1 MDELS
6 MDNILTGD
14 EIDNL
19 FMDDIT
25 QGNPPEKKDE
35 DTPEKKD
42 EKDTTTEVNP
52 DDLFG
57 EPESVGSGDNNE
69 GQGDTDSKK
78 DGTSPK
84 FFSSIAKA
92 FAEEGI
98 FPDLDDDAIEKVNS
112 PEDFREL
119 IEQRIKSEL
128 DERQKRIDE
137 ALNYGVEPS
146 VIKQYENTLAYLDSI
161 DARKI
166 SDEGEQGETL
176 RRNLIMQDL
185 MNRGYSRERAAKAAE
200 KSFRNG
206 DDIEDAKEALAG
218 NREYFKGQYDKLVKD
233 AEQEQDAQAKAQKEQ
248 AEQLKESILSDKK
261 FFGELEVDKATRKK
275 IFENIAKPTYRDE
288 ETGTYLTPIQK
299 YELENKTEFM
309 KYLGLIFTLTDGFKN
324 LDTLVKGKV
333 RKEVK
338 KGFRELENTLNNT
351 TRNSDGSLRFVSG
364 VDPESFIGK
373 GWNLDI

>member
-19 FMDDIT
+19 FLDDVS
-25 QGNPPEKKDE
+25 QGNPPEKKDDE
-35 DTPEKKD
+35 TPDKD
-42 EKDTTTEVNP
+42 EKDITTEVNP
-52 DDLFG
+52 DELFG

-69 GQGDTDSKK
+69 GTEDTNSKK

-98 FPDLDDDAIEKVNS
+98 FPDLDDDAIERVNS

-146 VIKQYENTLAYLDSI
+146 VIKQYENTIAYLDSI

-185 MNRGYSRERAAKAAE
+185 INRGYSRERATKAAE

-206 DDIEDAKEALAG
+206 DDIEDAKEALTG
-218 NREYFKGQYDKLVKD
+218 NREYFKGQYDKLVKE
-233 AEQEQDAQAKAQKEQ
+233 AKQEQDAQAKAQKEQ
-248 AEQLKESILSDKK
+248 AEQLKNSILSDKK
-261 FFGELEVDKATRKK
+261 FFGELEVDNATRKK

>member
-19 FMDDIT
+19 FLDDVS
-25 QGNPPEKKDE
+25 QGNPPEKKDDE
-35 DTPEKKD
+35 TPDKD
-42 EKDTTTEVNP
+42 EKDITTEVNP
-52 DDLFG
+52 DELFG

-69 GQGDTDSKK
+69 GTEDTDSKK

-98 FPDLDDDAIEKVNS
+98 FPDLDDDAIERVNS

-146 VIKQYENTLAYLDSI
+146 VIKQYENTIAYLDSI

-185 MNRGYSRERAAKAAE
+185 MNRGYSRERATKAAE

-206 DDIEDAKEALAG
+206 DDIEDAKEALTG
-218 NREYFKGQYDKLVKD
+218 NREYFKGQYDKLVKE
-233 AEQEQDAQAKAQKEQ
+233 AKQEQDAQAKAQKEQ
-248 AEQLKESILSDKK
+248 AEQLKNSILSDKK

>member
-19 FMDDIT
+19 FLDDVS
-25 QGNPPEKKDE
+25 QGNPPEKKDDE
-35 DTPEKKD
+35 TPDKD
-42 EKDTTTEVNP
+42 EKDITTEVNP
-52 DDLFG
+52 DELFG

-69 GQGDTDSKK
+69 GTEDTDSKK

-98 FPDLDDDAIEKVNS
+98 FPDLDDDAIERVNS

-137 ALNYGVEPS
+137 ALNYGVQPS
-146 VIKQYENTLAYLDSI
+146 VIKQYENTIAYLDSI

-185 MNRGYSRERAAKAAE
+185 MNRGYSQERAAKAAE

-233 AEQEQDAQAKAQKEQ
+233 AKQEQDAQAKAQKEQ
-248 AEQLKESILSDKK
+248 AEQLKNSILSDKK

-275 IFENIAKPTYRDE
+275 IFENIAKPTYKDE

>member
-19 FMDDIT
+19 FLDDVS
-25 QGNPPEKKDE
+25 QGNPPEKKDDE
-35 DTPEKKD
+35 TPDKD
-42 EKDTTTEVNP
+42 EKDITTEVNP
-52 DDLFG
+52 DELFG

-69 GQGDTDSKK
+69 GTEDTNSKK

-98 FPDLDDDAIEKVNS
+98 FPDLDDDAIERVNS

-146 VIKQYENTLAYLDSI
+146 VIKQYENTIAYLDSI

-233 AEQEQDAQAKAQKEQ
+233 AKQEQDAQAKAQKEQ
-248 AEQLKESILSDKK
+248 AEQLKNSILSDKK
-261 FFGELEVDKATRKK
+261 FFGELEVDKATRKR

>member
-19 FMDDIT
+19 FLDDVS
-25 QGNPPEKKDE
+25 QGNPPEKKDDE
-35 DTPEKKD
+35 TPDKD
-42 EKDTTTEVNP
+42 EKDITTEVNP
-52 DDLFG
+52 DELFG

-69 GQGDTDSKK
+69 GTEDTNSKK

-98 FPDLDDDAIEKVNS
+98 FPDLDDDAIERVNS

-146 VIKQYENTLAYLDSI
+146 VIKQYENTIAYLDSI

-233 AEQEQDAQAKAQKEQ
+233 AKQEQDAQAKAQKEQ
-248 AEQLKESILSDKK
+248 AEQLKNSILSDKK

-275 IFENIAKPTYRDE
+275 IFENIAKPTYKDE
-288 ETGTYLTPIQK
+288 ETGMYLTPIQK

>member
-19 FMDDIT
+19 FLDDVS
-25 QGNPPEKKDE
+25 QGNPPEKKDDE
-35 DTPEKKD
+35 TPDKD
-42 EKDTTTEVNP
+42 EKDITTEVNP
-52 DDLFG
+52 DELFG

-69 GQGDTDSKK
+69 GIEDTDPKK

-146 VIKQYENTLAYLDSI
+146 VIKQYENTIAYLDSI

-185 MNRGYSRERAAKAAE
+185 MNRGYSQERAAKAAE

-233 AEQEQDAQAKAQKEQ
+233 AKQEQDAQAKAQKEQ
-248 AEQLKESILSDKK
+248 AEQLKNSILSDKK

-275 IFENIAKPTYRDE
+275 IFENIAKPTYKDE

>member
-19 FMDDIT
+19 FLDDAL
-25 QGNPPEKKDE
+25 QGNPPEKKDDE
-35 DTPEKKD
+35 TPDKD
-42 EKDTTTEVNP
+42 EKDITTEVNP
-52 DDLFG
+52 DELFG

-69 GQGDTDSKK
+69 GTEDTNSKK

-146 VIKQYENTLAYLDSI
+146 VIKQYVNTIAYLDSI
-161 DARKI
+161 DARQM

-185 MNRGYSRERAAKAAE
+185 MNRGYSRERAVKAAE

-233 AEQEQDAQAKAQKEQ
+233 AKQEQDAQAKAQKEQ
-248 AEQLKESILSDKK
+248 AEQLKNSILSDKK

>member
-19 FMDDIT
+19 FLDDIS
-25 QGNPPEKKDE
+25 QGNPPEKKDDE
-35 DTPEKKD
+35 TPDKD
-42 EKDTTTEVNP
+42 EKDITTEVNP
-52 DDLFG
+52 DELFG

-69 GQGDTDSKK
+69 GTEDTNSKK

-98 FPDLDDDAIEKVNS
+98 FPDLDDDAIERVNS

-146 VIKQYENTLAYLDSI
+146 VIKQYENTIAYLDSI

-185 MNRGYSRERAAKAAE
+185 MNRGYSRERAVKAAE

-233 AEQEQDAQAKAQKEQ
+233 AKQEQDAQAKAQKEQ
-248 AEQLKESILSDKK
+248 AEQLKNSILSDKK
-261 FFGELEVDKATRKK
+261 FFGELEVDKATRKR

>member
-19 FMDDIT
+19 FLDDIS
-25 QGNPPEKKDE
+25 QGNPPEKKDDE
-35 DTPEKKD
+35 TPDKD
-42 EKDTTTEVNP
+42 EKDITTEVNP
-52 DDLFG
+52 DELFG

-69 GQGDTDSKK
+69 GTEDTNSKK

-146 VIKQYENTLAYLDSI
+146 VIKQYENTIAYLDSI

-185 MNRGYSRERAAKAAE
+185 MNRGYSRERAVKAAE

-233 AEQEQDAQAKAQKEQ
+233 AKQEQDAQAKAQKEQ
-248 AEQLKESILSDKK
+248 AEQLKNSILSDKK

>member
-19 FMDDIT
+19 FLDDAL
-25 QGNPPEKKDE
+25 QGNPPEKKDNE
-35 DTPEKKD
+35 TPDKD
-42 EKDTTTEVNP
+42 EKDITTEVNP
-52 DDLFG
+52 DELFG

-69 GQGDTDSKK
+69 GIEDTDPKK

-146 VIKQYENTLAYLDSI
+146 VIKQYENTIAYLDSI

-233 AEQEQDAQAKAQKEQ
+233 AKQEQDAQAKAQKEQ
-248 AEQLKESILSDKK
+248 AEQLKNSILSDKK

>member
-19 FMDDIT
+19 FLDDVS
-25 QGNPPEKKDE
+25 QGNPPEKKDDE
-35 DTPEKKD
+35 TPDKD
-42 EKDTTTEVNP
+42 EKDITTEVNP
-52 DDLFG
+52 DELFG

-69 GQGDTDSKK
+69 GTEDTDSKK

-98 FPDLDDDAIEKVNS
+98 FPDLDDDAIERINS

-128 DERQKRIDE
+128 DERQKRIDQ

-146 VIKQYENTLAYLDSI
+146 VIKQYENTIAYLDSI

-185 MNRGYSRERAAKAAE
+185 MNRGYSRERATKAAE

-218 NREYFKGQYDKLVKD
+218 NREYFKGQYDKLVKE

-248 AEQLKESILSDKK
+248 AEQLKNSILSDKK

>member
-19 FMDDIT
+19 FLDDVS
-25 QGNPPEKKDE
+25 QGNPPEKKDDE
-35 DTPEKKD
+35 TPDKD
-42 EKDTTTEVNP
+42 EKDITTEVNP
-52 DDLFG
+52 DELFG

-69 GQGDTDSKK
+69 GTEDTDSKK

-98 FPDLDDDAIEKVNS
+98 FPDLDDDAIERVNS

-137 ALNYGVEPS
+137 ALNYGVQPS
-146 VIKQYENTLAYLDSI
+146 VIKQYENTIAYLDSI

-185 MNRGYSRERAAKAAE
+185 MNRGYSRERAVKAAE

-218 NREYFKGQYDKLVKD
+218 NREYFKSQYDKLVKD
-233 AEQEQDAQAKAQKEQ
+233 AKQEQDAQAKAQKEQ
-248 AEQLKESILSDKK
+248 AEQLKNSILSDKK

>member
-19 FMDDIT
+19 FLDDVS
-25 QGNPPEKKDE
+25 QGNPPEKKDDE
-35 DTPEKKD
+35 TPDKD
-42 EKDTTTEVNP
+42 EKDITTEVNP
-52 DDLFG
+52 DELFG

-69 GQGDTDSKK
+69 GTEDTNSKK

-98 FPDLDDDAIEKVNS
+98 FPDLDDDAMEKVNI

-146 VIKQYENTLAYLDSI
+146 VIKQYENTIAYLDSI

-185 MNRGYSRERAAKAAE
+185 MNRGYSRERAVKAAE

-233 AEQEQDAQAKAQKEQ
+233 AKQEQDAQAKAQKEQ
-248 AEQLKESILSDKK
+248 AEQLKNSILSDKK

>member
-19 FMDDIT
+19 FLDDVS
-25 QGNPPEKKDE
+25 QGNPPEKKDDE
-35 DTPEKKD
+35 TPDKD
-42 EKDTTTEVNP
+42 EKDITTEVNP
-52 DDLFG
+52 DELFG

-69 GQGDTDSKK
+69 GTEDTDSKK

-98 FPDLDDDAIEKVNS
+98 FPDLDDDAIERVNS

-128 DERQKRIDE
+128 DERQKRIDQ

-146 VIKQYENTLAYLDSI
+146 VIKQYENTIAYLDSI

-185 MNRGYSRERAAKAAE
+185 MNRGYSRERATKAAE

-206 DDIEDAKEALAG
+206 DDIEDAKEALTG
-218 NREYFKGQYDKLVKD
+218 NREYFKGQYDKLVKE
-233 AEQEQDAQAKAQKEQ
+233 AKQEQDAQAKAQKEQ
-248 AEQLKESILSDKK
+248 AEQLKNSILSDKK

>member
-1 MDELS
+1 MDELT
-6 MDNILTGD
+6 MDSILTGD

-19 FMDDIT
+19 FLDEIS
-25 QGNPPEKKDE
+25 QGTPPEKKDD
-35 DTPEKKD
+35 DTPEKD

-52 DDLFG
+52 DELFG

-69 GQGDTDSKK
+69 GHEDTDPTK

-128 DERQKRIDE
+128 DERQKRVDE

-146 VIKQYENTLAYLDSI
+146 IIKQYENTLAYLDSI

-166 SDEGEQGETL
+166 SDEGEQGETI

-185 MNRGYSRERAAKAAE
+185 MNRGYSKERAAKAAE

-233 AEQEQDAQAKAQKEQ
+233 AKQEQDAQARAQKEQ
-248 AEQLKESILSDKK
+248 AEQLKNSILTDKK
-261 FFGELEVDKATRKK
+261 FFGELEVDNATRKK
-275 IFENIAKPTYRDE
+275 IFENIAKPTYKDE

-299 YELENKTEFM
+299 YELEHKTEFM

>member
-19 FMDDIT
+19 FLDDVS
-25 QGNPPEKKDE
+25 QGNPPEKKDDE
-35 DTPEKKD
+35 TPDKD
-42 EKDTTTEVNP
+42 EKDITTEVNP
-52 DDLFG
+52 DELFG

-69 GQGDTDSKK
+69 GTEDTDSKK

-146 VIKQYENTLAYLDSI
+146 VIKQYENTIAYLDSI

-185 MNRGYSRERAAKAAE
+185 MNRGYSRERATKAAE

-206 DDIEDAKEALAG
+206 DDIEDAKEALTG
-218 NREYFKGQYDKLVKD
+218 NREYFKGQYDKLVKE
-233 AEQEQDAQAKAQKEQ
+233 AKQEQDAQAKAQKEQ
-248 AEQLKESILSDKK
+248 AEQLKNSILSDKK
-261 FFGELEVDKATRKK
+261 FFGELEVDNATRKK

>member
-19 FMDDIT
+19 FLDDVS
-25 QGNPPEKKDE
+25 QGNPPEKKD
-35 DTPEKKD
+35 DKTPDKD
-42 EKDTTTEVNP
+42 EKDITTEVNP
-52 DDLFG
+52 DELFG

-69 GQGDTDSKK
+69 GTEDTDSKK

-98 FPDLDDDAIEKVNS
+98 FPDLDDDAIERVNS

-128 DERQKRIDE
+128 DERQKRIDQ

-146 VIKQYENTLAYLDSI
+146 VIKQYENTIAYLDSI

-185 MNRGYSRERAAKAAE
+185 MNRGYSRERATKAAE

-206 DDIEDAKEALAG
+206 DDIEDAKEALTG
-218 NREYFKGQYDKLVKD
+218 NREYFKGQYDKLVKE
-233 AEQEQDAQAKAQKEQ
+233 AKQEQDAQAKAQKEQ
-248 AEQLKESILSDKK
+248 AEQLKNSILSDKK
-261 FFGELEVDKATRKK
+261 FFGELEVDNATRKK

>member
-19 FMDDIT
+19 FLDDIS
-25 QGNPPEKKDE
+25 QGNPPEKKDDE
-35 DTPEKKD
+35 TPDKD
-42 EKDTTTEVNP
+42 EKDITTEVNP
-52 DDLFG
+52 DELFG

-69 GQGDTDSKK
+69 GTEDTNSKK

-98 FPDLDDDAIEKVNS
+98 FPDLDDDAIERVNS

-146 VIKQYENTLAYLDSI
+146 VIKQYENTIAYLDSI
-161 DARKI
+161 DAKKI

-185 MNRGYSRERAAKAAE
+185 MNRGYSQERAAKAAE

-233 AEQEQDAQAKAQKEQ
+233 AKQEQDAQAKAQKEQ
-248 AEQLKESILSDKK
+248 AEQLKNSILSDKK
-261 FFGELEVDKATRKK
+261 FFGELEVDKATRKR

>member
-19 FMDDIT
+19 FLDDAS
-25 QGNPPEKKDE
+25 QGNPPEKKDDE
-35 DTPEKKD
+35 TPDKD
-42 EKDTTTEVNP
+42 EKDITTEVNP
-52 DDLFG
+52 DELFG

-69 GQGDTDSKK
+69 GIEDTDPKK

-98 FPDLDDDAIEKVNS
+98 FPDLDDDAIERVNS

-146 VIKQYENTLAYLDSI
+146 VIKQYENTIAYLDSI

-166 SDEGEQGETL
+166 SDEGE
-176 RRNLIMQDL
+176 
-185 MNRGYSRERAAKAAE
+185 
-200 KSFRNG
+200 
-206 DDIEDAKEALAG
+206 
-218 NREYFKGQYDKLVKD
+218 
-233 AEQEQDAQAKAQKEQ
+233 
-248 AEQLKESILSDKK
+248 
-261 FFGELEVDKATRKK
+261 
-275 IFENIAKPTYRDE
+275 
-288 ETGTYLTPIQK
+288 
-299 YELENKTEFM
+299 
-309 KYLGLIFTLTDGFKN
+309 
-324 LDTLVKGKV
+324 
-333 RKEVK
+333 
-338 KGFRELENTLNNT
+338 
-351 TRNSDGSLRFVSG
+351 
-364 VDPESFIGK
+364 
-373 GWNLDI
+373 

>member
-19 FMDDIT
+19 FLDDAL
-25 QGNPPEKKDE
+25 QGNPPEKKDDE
-35 DTPEKKD
+35 TPDKD
-42 EKDTTTEVNP
+42 EKDITTEVNP
-52 DDLFG
+52 DELFG

-69 GQGDTDSKK
+69 GIEDTDPKK

-98 FPDLDDDAIEKVNS
+98 FPDLDDDAIERVNS

-146 VIKQYENTLAYLDSI
+146 VIKQYENTIAYLDSI

-185 MNRGYSRERAAKAAE
+185 MNRGYSQERAAKAAE

-233 AEQEQDAQAKAQKEQ
+233 AKQEQDAQAKAQKEQ
-248 AEQLKESILSDKK
+248 AEQLKNSILSDKK

-275 IFENIAKPTYRDE
+275 IFENIAKPTYKDE

>member
-19 FMDDIT
+19 FLDDVS
-25 QGNPPEKKDE
+25 QGNPPEKKDDE
-35 DTPEKKD
+35 TPDKD
-42 EKDTTTEVNP
+42 EKDITTEVNP
-52 DDLFG
+52 DELFG

-69 GQGDTDSKK
+69 GTEDTNSKK

-137 ALNYGVEPS
+137 ALNYGVQPS
-146 VIKQYENTLAYLDSI
+146 VIKQYENTIAYLDSI

-185 MNRGYSRERAAKAAE
+185 MNRGYSRERAVKAAE

-233 AEQEQDAQAKAQKEQ
+233 AKQEQDAQAKAQKEQ
-248 AEQLKESILSDKK
+248 AEQLKNSILSDKK

>member
-1 MDELS
+1 
-6 MDNILTGD
+6 
-14 EIDNL
+14 
-19 FMDDIT
+19 
-25 QGNPPEKKDE
+25 
-35 DTPEKKD
+35 
-42 EKDTTTEVNP
+42 
-52 DDLFG
+52 
-57 EPESVGSGDNNE
+57 
-69 GQGDTDSKK
+69 
-78 DGTSPK
+78 
-84 FFSSIAKA
+84 
-92 FAEEGI
+92 
-98 FPDLDDDAIEKVNS
+98 
-112 PEDFREL
+112 
-119 IEQRIKSEL
+119 
-128 DERQKRIDE
+128 
-137 ALNYGVEPS
+137 
-146 VIKQYENTLAYLDSI
+146 
-161 DARKI
+161 
-166 SDEGEQGETL
+166 
-176 RRNLIMQDL
+176 MQDL

-233 AEQEQDAQAKAQKEQ
+233 AKQEQDAQAKAQKEQ
-248 AEQLKESILSDKK
+248 AEQLKNSILSDKK

-299 YELENKTEFM
+299 YELENKIEFM

>member
-19 FMDDIT
+19 FLDDAL
-25 QGNPPEKKDE
+25 QGNPPEKKDDE
-35 DTPEKKD
+35 TPDKD
-42 EKDTTTEVNP
+42 EKDITTEVNP
-52 DDLFG
+52 DKLFG

-69 GQGDTDSKK
+69 GIEDAGSKK

-98 FPDLDDDAIEKVNS
+98 FPDLDDDAIERVNS

-137 ALNYGVEPS
+137 ALNYGIEPS
-146 VIKQYENTLAYLDSI
+146 VIKQYENTIAYLDSI

-185 MNRGYSRERAAKAAE
+185 MNRGYSQERAAKAAE

-233 AEQEQDAQAKAQKEQ
+233 AKQEQDAQAKAQKEQ
-248 AEQLKESILSDKK
+248 AEQLKNSILSDKK

>member
-19 FMDDIT
+19 FLDDIS
-25 QGNPPEKKDE
+25 QGNPPEKKDDE
-35 DTPEKKD
+35 TPDKD
-42 EKDTTTEVNP
+42 EKDITTEVNP
-52 DDLFG
+52 DELFG

-69 GQGDTDSKK
+69 GTEDTNSKK

-98 FPDLDDDAIEKVNS
+98 FPDLDDDAIERVNS

-146 VIKQYENTLAYLDSI
+146 VIKQYENTIAYLDSI

-233 AEQEQDAQAKAQKEQ
+233 AKQEQDAQAKAQKEQ
-248 AEQLKESILSDKK
+248 AEQLKNSILSDKK

>member
-19 FMDDIT
+19 FLDDAL
-25 QGNPPEKKDE
+25 QGNPPEKKDDE
-35 DTPEKKD
+35 TPDKD
-42 EKDTTTEVNP
+42 EKDITTEVNP
-52 DDLFG
+52 DELFG

-69 GQGDTDSKK
+69 GIEDAGSKK

-98 FPDLDDDAIEKVNS
+98 FPDLDDDAIERVNS

-146 VIKQYENTLAYLDSI
+146 VIKQYENTIAYLDSI

-185 MNRGYSRERAAKAAE
+185 MNRGYSQERAAKAAE

-233 AEQEQDAQAKAQKEQ
+233 AKQEQDAQAKAQKEQ
-248 AEQLKESILSDKK
+248 AEQLKNSILSDKK

>member
-19 FMDDIT
+19 FLDNVS
-25 QGNPPEKKDE
+25 QGNPPEEKD
-35 DTPEKKD
+35 DKTPDKD
-42 EKDTTTEVNP
+42 EKDITTEVNP
-52 DDLFG
+52 DELFG

-69 GQGDTDSKK
+69 GTEDTDSKK

-98 FPDLDDDAIEKVNS
+98 FPDLDDDAIERVNS

-128 DERQKRIDE
+128 DERQKRIDQ

-146 VIKQYENTLAYLDSI
+146 VIKQYENTIAYLDSI

-185 MNRGYSRERAAKAAE
+185 MNRGYSRERATKAAE

-206 DDIEDAKEALAG
+206 DDIEDAKEALTG
-218 NREYFKGQYDKLVKD
+218 NREYFKGQYDKLVKE
-233 AEQEQDAQAKAQKEQ
+233 AKQEQDAQAKAQKEQ
-248 AEQLKESILSDKK
+248 AEQLKNSILSDKK
-261 FFGELEVDKATRKK
+261 FFGELEVDNATRKK

>member
-19 FMDDIT
+19 FLDDVS
-25 QGNPPEKKDE
+25 QGNPPEKKDDE
-35 DTPEKKD
+35 TPDKD
-42 EKDTTTEVNP
+42 EKDITTEVNP
-52 DDLFG
+52 DELFG

-69 GQGDTDSKK
+69 GIEDTDPKK

-98 FPDLDDDAIEKVNS
+98 FPDLDDDAIERVNS

-146 VIKQYENTLAYLDSI
+146 VIKQYENTIAYLDSI

-185 MNRGYSRERAAKAAE
+185 MNRGYSQERAAKAAE

-233 AEQEQDAQAKAQKEQ
+233 AKQEQDAQAKAQKEQ
-248 AEQLKESILSDKK
+248 AEQLKNSILSDKK

>member
-19 FMDDIT
+19 FLDDAL
-25 QGNPPEKKDE
+25 QGNPPEKKDDE
-35 DTPEKKD
+35 TPDKD
-42 EKDTTTEVNP
+42 EKDITTEVNP
-52 DDLFG
+52 DELFG

-69 GQGDTDSKK
+69 GTEDTNSKK

-98 FPDLDDDAIEKVNS
+98 FPDLDDDAIERVNS

-146 VIKQYENTLAYLDSI
+146 VIKQYENTIAYLDSI
-161 DARKI
+161 DAKKI

-185 MNRGYSRERAAKAAE
+185 MNRGYSQERAAKAAE

-233 AEQEQDAQAKAQKEQ
+233 AKQEQDAQAKAQKEQ
-248 AEQLKESILSDKK
+248 AEQLKNSILSDKK

>member
-19 FMDDIT
+19 FLDDIS
-25 QGNPPEKKDE
+25 QGNPPEKKDDE
-35 DTPEKKD
+35 TPDKD
-42 EKDTTTEVNP
+42 EKDITTEVNP
-52 DDLFG
+52 DELFG

-69 GQGDTDSKK
+69 GTEDTNSKK

-98 FPDLDDDAIEKVNS
+98 FPDLDDDAIERVNS

-146 VIKQYENTLAYLDSI
+146 VIKQYENTIAYLDSI
-161 DARKI
+161 DAKKI

-185 MNRGYSRERAAKAAE
+185 MNRGYSRERATKAAE

-233 AEQEQDAQAKAQKEQ
+233 AKQEQDAQAKAQKEQ
-248 AEQLKESILSDKK
+248 AEQLKNSILSDKK
-261 FFGELEVDKATRKK
+261 FFGELEVDKATRKR

>member
-19 FMDDIT
+19 FLDDVS
-25 QGNPPEKKDE
+25 QGNPPEKKDDE
-35 DTPEKKD
+35 TPDKD
-42 EKDTTTEVNP
+42 EKDITTEVNP
-52 DDLFG
+52 DELFG

-69 GQGDTDSKK
+69 GTEDTNSKK

-98 FPDLDDDAIEKVNS
+98 FPDLDDDAIERVNS

-137 ALNYGVEPS
+137 ALNYGVQPS
-146 VIKQYENTLAYLDSI
+146 VIKQYENTIAYLDSI

-185 MNRGYSRERAAKAAE
+185 MNRGYSRERAVKAAE

-233 AEQEQDAQAKAQKEQ
+233 AKQEQDAQAKAQKEQ
-248 AEQLKESILSDKK
+248 AEQLKNSILSDKK

>member
-19 FMDDIT
+19 FLDDVS
-25 QGNPPEKKDE
+25 QGNPPEKKDDE
-35 DTPEKKD
+35 TPDKD
-42 EKDTTTEVNP
+42 EKDITTEVNP
-52 DDLFG
+52 DELFG

-69 GQGDTDSKK
+69 GTEDTDSKK

-98 FPDLDDDAIEKVNS
+98 FPDLDDDAIERVNS

-128 DERQKRIDE
+128 DERQKRIDQ

-146 VIKQYENTLAYLDSI
+146 VIKQYENTIAYLDSI

-185 MNRGYSRERAAKAAE
+185 MNRGYSRERATKAAE

-206 DDIEDAKEALAG
+206 DDIEDAKEALTG
-218 NREYFKGQYDKLVKD
+218 NREYFKGQYDKLVKE
-233 AEQEQDAQAKAQKEQ
+233 AKQEQDAQAKAQKEQ
-248 AEQLKESILSDKK
+248 AEQLKNSILSDKK
-261 FFGELEVDKATRKK
+261 FFGELEVDNATRKK

>member
-19 FMDDIT
+19 FLDDIS
-25 QGNPPEKKDE
+25 QGNPPEKKDDE
-35 DTPEKKD
+35 TPDKD
-42 EKDTTTEVNP
+42 EKDITTEVNP
-52 DDLFG
+52 DELFG

-69 GQGDTDSKK
+69 GTEDTNSKK

-98 FPDLDDDAIEKVNS
+98 FPDLDDDAIERVNS

-146 VIKQYENTLAYLDSI
+146 VIKQYENTIAYLDSI
-161 DARKI
+161 DAKKI

-185 MNRGYSRERAAKAAE
+185 MNRGYSQERAAKAAE

-218 NREYFKGQYDKLVKD
+218 NREYFKSQYDKLVKD
-233 AEQEQDAQAKAQKEQ
+233 AKQEQDAQAKAQKEQ
-248 AEQLKESILSDKK
+248 AEQLKNSILSDKK
-261 FFGELEVDKATRKK
+261 FFGELEVDKATRKR

>member
-19 FMDDIT
+19 FLDDVS
-25 QGNPPEKKDE
+25 QGNPPEKKDDE
-35 DTPEKKD
+35 TPDKD
-42 EKDTTTEVNP
+42 EKDITTEVNP
-52 DDLFG
+52 DELFG

-69 GQGDTDSKK
+69 GTEDTDSKK

-137 ALNYGVEPS
+137 ALNYGVQPS
-146 VIKQYENTLAYLDSI
+146 VIKQYENTIAYLDSI

-233 AEQEQDAQAKAQKEQ
+233 AKQEQDAQAKAQKEQ
-248 AEQLKESILSDKK
+248 AEQLKNSILSDKK
-261 FFGELEVDKATRKK
+261 FFGELEVDNATRKK

>member
-19 FMDDIT
+19 FSADVS
-25 QGNPPEKKDE
+25 QGTPPEKKDDE
-35 DTPEKKD
+35 PPDKD
-42 EKDTTTEVNP
+42 EKDITTEANP
-52 DDLFG
+52 DELFG

-69 GQGDTDSKK
+69 GTEDTNSKK

-146 VIKQYENTLAYLDSI
+146 VIKQYENTIAYLDSI

-166 SDEGEQGETL
+166 SDEGE
-176 RRNLIMQDL
+176 
-185 MNRGYSRERAAKAAE
+185 
-200 KSFRNG
+200 
-206 DDIEDAKEALAG
+206 
-218 NREYFKGQYDKLVKD
+218 
-233 AEQEQDAQAKAQKEQ
+233 
-248 AEQLKESILSDKK
+248 
-261 FFGELEVDKATRKK
+261 
-275 IFENIAKPTYRDE
+275 
-288 ETGTYLTPIQK
+288 
-299 YELENKTEFM
+299 
-309 KYLGLIFTLTDGFKN
+309 
-324 LDTLVKGKV
+324 
-333 RKEVK
+333 
-338 KGFRELENTLNNT
+338 
-351 TRNSDGSLRFVSG
+351 
-364 VDPESFIGK
+364 
-373 GWNLDI
+373 

>member
-19 FMDDIT
+19 FLDDAL
-25 QGNPPEKKDE
+25 QGNPPEKKDDE
-35 DTPEKKD
+35 TPDKD
-42 EKDTTTEVNP
+42 EKDITTEVNP
-52 DDLFG
+52 DELFG

-69 GQGDTDSKK
+69 GIEDTDPKK

-146 VIKQYENTLAYLDSI
+146 VIKQYENTIAYLDSI

-185 MNRGYSRERAAKAAE
+185 MNRGYSRERAVKAAE

-206 DDIEDAKEALAG
+206 DDIEDAKEALTG

-233 AEQEQDAQAKAQKEQ
+233 AKQEQDAQAKAQKEQ
-248 AEQLKESILSDKK
+248 AEQLKNSILSDKK

-275 IFENIAKPTYRDE
+275 IFENIAKPTYKDE

>member
-19 FMDDIT
+19 FLDDT
-25 QGNPPEKKDE
+25 LQGNPPEKKDDE
-35 DTPEKKD
+35 TPDKD
-42 EKDTTTEVNP
+42 EKDITTEVNP
-52 DDLFG
+52 DELFG

-69 GQGDTDSKK
+69 GIEDAGSKK

-98 FPDLDDDAIEKVNS
+98 FPDLDDDAIERVNS

-146 VIKQYENTLAYLDSI
+146 VIKQYENTIAYLDSI

-185 MNRGYSRERAAKAAE
+185 MNRGYSQERAAKAAE

-233 AEQEQDAQAKAQKEQ
+233 AKQEQDAQAKAQKEQ
-248 AEQLKESILSDKK
+248 AEQLKNSILSDKK

-275 IFENIAKPTYRDE
+275 IFENIAKPTYKDE